1 MRTGLSF
8 NGAMMTWRK
17 IKNYW
22 YYGRY
27 TVLYKAMDLIW
38 KMYEELYFIN
48 SLSLKDLLVLSC
60 LSELISYYF
69 FLKSLTFE
77 S

>member
-48 SLSLKDLLVLSC
+48 SFITKRLARTLVLVW
-60 LSELISYYF
+60 IN
-69 FLKSLTFE
+69 FLLLLFKITYV
-77 S
+77 

>member
-38 KMYEELYFIN
+38 KMFEELYFIN
-48 SLSLKDLLVLSC
+48 SFITKRLARTLVLV
-60 LSELISYYF
+60 
-69 FLKSLTFE
+69 
-77 S
+77 

>member
-22 YYGRY
+22 Y